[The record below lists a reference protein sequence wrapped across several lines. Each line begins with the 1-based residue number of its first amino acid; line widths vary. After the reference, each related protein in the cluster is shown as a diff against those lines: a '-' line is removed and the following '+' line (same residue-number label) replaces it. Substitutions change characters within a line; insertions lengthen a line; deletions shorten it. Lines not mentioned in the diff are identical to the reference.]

1 MIAAA
6 GCPQRGRIALQKLSR
21 TSCGAASFGVC
32 SARDLP
38 YRFLQAAGVPRNRVQ
53 HLLGPGPFQCARRG
67 RRMGWT
73 GAKQCSQLRSTDRA
87 GHLPASSLINQ
98 LSTLSLRARFTARP
112 TVVDTILPA
121 CLFVSHSPVCSNLL
135 VSVSC
140 QSGRQPQPPLPPS
153 SVHCTRARTRATTI
167 TQTTAP
173 YLEPPRPHCAIGC
186 PTILA
191 TKQPPQSQNTLQRG
205 AWLLAHRIPQ
215 WLKAA
220 APTLVRPDR
229 HLCASYG

>member
-1 MIAAA
+1 MQ
-6 GCPQRGRIALQKLSR
+6 PALGYVALGIYRTGFSR
-21 TSCGAASFGVC
+21 
-32 SARDLP
+32 
-38 YRFLQAAGVPRNRVQ
+38 
-53 HLLGPGPFQCARRG
+53 LLGFHVPGCSTCLAPG
-67 RRMGWT
+67 RFNVPGVDDGWAGQ

-112 TVVDTILPA
+112 TVVDTILSA
-121 CLFVSHSPVCSNLL
+121 CLFVSHSPVWSNLL

-140 QSGRQPQPPLPPS
+140 LSGRQPQPPLPPS

-205 AWLLAHRIPQ
+205 AWLLAHRIPR